1 MTLTPDQLIGFVNMV
16 FWPFVRITALLM
28 ASPLFGARTFPVR
41 QRIILGMLV
50 AILISPLLP
59 AVPAIQAFSVEGML
73 ITAQQVVI
81 GVAMGFILQM
91 VFGALVVG
99 GQAIATS
106 MGLGFAATID
116 PQNGVQ
122 VPVISQF
129 FLILATLVFLAL
141 NGHLVLIETIVESF
155 YLWPIGSGPLP
166 ENLAM
171 HTVTWIAEVFKG
183 ALLIALPAVAAILL
197 VNLAFG
203 VMTRA
208 APQINIFA
216 VGFPITIIAGFIMI
230 MLSLPVFLPQFAAL
244 LEAGFLQ
251 MLVILE

>member
-1 MTLTPDQLIGFVNMV
+1 MTVTPDQLIGYVNMV
-16 FWPFVRITALLM
+16 FWPFVRISALLM

-41 QRIILGMLV
+41 QRILLAMLV
-50 AILISPLLP
+50 SILVAPLLP
-59 AVPAIQAFSVEGML
+59 AVPAIQAFSAEGML
-73 ITAQQVVI
+73 ITAQQALI

-91 VFGALVVG
+91 VFAAMVVA

-122 VPVISQF
+122 VPVISQY

-141 NGHLVLIETIVESF
+141 DGHLVLIETIIESF
-155 YLWPIGSGPLP
+155 YLLPIGSTALP

-171 HTVTWIAEVFKG
+171 HTVTWIVEVFKG

-208 APQINIFA
+208 TPQINIFA
-216 VGFPITIIAGFIMI
+216 VGFPIMISTGFVMI
-230 MLSLPVFLPQFAAL
+230 MLSLPIFLPQFVTL

>member
-1 MTLTPDQLIGFVNMV
+1 MAFTPDQLLGYVNIL
-16 FWPFVRITALLM
+16 FWPFVRISALLM
-28 ASPLFGARTFPVR
+28 AAPLFGARTFPVR
-41 QRIILGMLV
+41 QRILLGFIVALLV
-50 AILISPLLP
+50 APLLP
-59 AVPAIQAFSVEGML
+59 PVPVIQIFSAEGML
-73 ITAQQVVI
+73 ITAHQVVI

-91 VFGALVVG
+91 VFGAMVVA
-99 GQAIATS
+99 GQTIATS

-122 VPVISQF
+122 VPVVSQY
-129 FLILATLVFLAL
+129 FLIMATLVFLAL
-141 NGHLVLIETIVESF
+141 NGHLVLLETVVESF
-155 YLWPIGSGPLP
+155 YLWPIASGSLP
-166 ENLAM
+166 ENMMM
-171 HTVTWIAEVFKG
+171 HVVTWITEVFKG

-230 MLSLPVFLPQFAAL
+230 LLSLPVFLPQFTSL

-251 MLVILE
+251 MLVILG

>member
-1 MTLTPDQLIGFVNMV
+1 
-16 FWPFVRITALLM
+16 
-28 ASPLFGARTFPVR
+28 
-41 QRIILGMLV
+41 
-50 AILISPLLP
+50 
-59 AVPAIQAFSVEGML
+59 
-73 ITAQQVVI
+73 
-81 GVAMGFILQM
+81 
-91 VFGALVVG
+91 
-99 GQAIATS
+99 
-106 MGLGFAATID
+106 
-116 PQNGVQ
+116 
-122 VPVISQF
+122 
-129 FLILATLVFLAL
+129 
-141 NGHLVLIETIVESF
+141 VLIETIVESF
-155 YLWPIGSGPLP
+155 YLWPIGAGPLP

-171 HTVTWIAEVFKG
+171 HTVTWIAEVFQG

>member
-1 MTLTPDQLIGFVNMV
+1 
-16 FWPFVRITALLM
+16 
-28 ASPLFGARTFPVR
+28 
-41 QRIILGMLV
+41 
-50 AILISPLLP
+50 
-59 AVPAIQAFSVEGML
+59 
-73 ITAQQVVI
+73 
-81 GVAMGFILQM
+81 
-91 VFGALVVG
+91 
-99 GQAIATS
+99 
-106 MGLGFAATID
+106 
-116 PQNGVQ
+116 

>member
-1 MTLTPDQLIGFVNMV
+1 
-16 FWPFVRITALLM
+16 
-28 ASPLFGARTFPVR
+28 
-41 QRIILGMLV
+41 
-50 AILISPLLP
+50 
-59 AVPAIQAFSVEGML
+59 
-73 ITAQQVVI
+73 VVI

>member
-1 MTLTPDQLIGFVNMV
+1 MTLSPEQLIGFVNMV
-16 FWPFVRITALLM
+16 FWPFVRIGAMLM

-41 QRIILGMLV
+41 QRILV
-50 AILISPLLP
+50 ALLVSVIVAPLLP
-59 AVPAIQAFSVEGML
+59 PIPVIHALSAEGFL
-73 ITAQQVVI
+73 ITAQQIAV

-91 VFGALVVG
+91 VFAAMVVA
-99 GQAIATS
+99 GQTIATS

-122 VPVISQF
+122 VPVVSQY
-129 FLILATLVFLAL
+129 FLILSTLVFLAL

-155 YLWPIGSGPLP
+155 YRWPISAGLIP
-166 ENLAM
+166 ENLAWQ
-171 HTVTWIAEVFKG
+171 TVSWISEVFKG
-183 ALLIALPAVAAILL
+183 ALLIALPAVISILL

-216 VGFPITIIAGFIMI
+216 VGFPITIMVGFVMI
-230 MLSLPVFLPQFAAL
+230 MLSLPVFLPQFTAL

>member
-1 MTLTPDQLIGFVNMV
+1 MTVTPDQLIGYVNMV
-16 FWPFVRITALLM
+16 FWPFVRISALLM

-41 QRIILGMLV
+41 QRILLAMLV
-50 AILISPLLP
+50 SILVAPLLP
-59 AVPAIQAFSVEGML
+59 AVPAIQAFSAEGML
-73 ITAQQVVI
+73 ITAQQALI

-91 VFGALVVG
+91 VFAAMVVA

-122 VPVISQF
+122 VPVISQY

-141 NGHLVLIETIVESF
+141 DGHLVLIETIIESF
-155 YLWPIGSGPLP
+155 YLLPIGSTALP

-171 HTVTWIAEVFKG
+171 HTVTWIVEVFKG

-216 VGFPITIIAGFIMI
+216 VGFPIMISTGFVMI
-230 MLSLPVFLPQFAAL
+230 MLSLPIFLPQFVTL

>member
-1 MTLTPDQLIGFVNMV
+1 MV
-16 FWPFVRITALLM
+16 VY
-28 ASPLFGARTFPVR
+28 ASE
-41 QRIILGMLV
+41 
-50 AILISPLLP
+50 
-59 AVPAIQAFSVEGML
+59 VEGCSNEHG
-73 ITAQQVVI
+73 AQ
-81 GVAMGFILQM
+81 
-91 VFGALVVG
+91 
-99 GQAIATS
+99 
-106 MGLGFAATID
+106 
-116 PQNGVQ
+116 
-122 VPVISQF
+122 
-129 FLILATLVFLAL
+129 
-141 NGHLVLIETIVESF
+141 TIVESF

-166 ENLAM
+166 ENLPM

>member
-1 MTLTPDQLIGFVNMV
+1 
-16 FWPFVRITALLM
+16 
-28 ASPLFGARTFPVR
+28 
-41 QRIILGMLV
+41 
-50 AILISPLLP
+50 
-59 AVPAIQAFSVEGML
+59 
-73 ITAQQVVI
+73 
-81 GVAMGFILQM
+81 
-91 VFGALVVG
+91 
-99 GQAIATS
+99 IATS

-122 VPVISQF
+122 VPVVSQY
-129 FLILATLVFLAL
+129 FLIMATLVFLAL
-141 NGHLVLIETIVESF
+141 NGHLILMETVVESF
-155 YLWPIGSGPLP
+155 YLWPISAGALP
-166 ENLAM
+166 ENMMM
-171 HTVTWIAEVFKG
+171 HVVTWISEVFKG

-230 MLSLPVFLPQFAAL
+230 LLSLPVFLPQFTTL

-251 MLVILE
+251 MLVMLD